1 MPDKMNSNDLKLLYC
16 EFQNYEVMTMSV
28 EGGHQ
33 KKKKHLNRCYKAA
46 KQIDRIFLISD
57 YY

>member
-1 MPDKMNSNDLKLLYC
+1 MKDKMNSNDLKLLYC

-28 EGGHQ
+28 EGGHP
-33 KKKKHLNRCYKAA
+33 KKKHLNRCYKAA
-46 KQIDRIFLISD
+46 KQIDRIFLVSD